1 VPFSFKSERKERV
14 SVIGRRR
21 GFTLIEILVV
31 IAIIA
36 LLMAVLTPA
45 LRKAKESAR
54 QTVCKS
60 NLRGIGLGLLLY
72 LQSNDYTMADSS
84 RNNGFFWHN
93 LRGGSRPTND
103 FEAYWG
109 TAYIDYIKD
118 TKVFGCPS
126 FKQVAELIYPVDPS
140 LIREAAFGLNANVS
154 GRKTTDIKNHSQFI
168 VCHDHV
174 EPKMEH
180 GSDDMFYNDG
190 PGTMNLKH
198 YRQGG
203 FREEFYRGIF
213 RHNIRA
219 SSAFETGGRAN
230 ILWLDGHVT
239 SLEETTGDNVPKRWY
254 TDLEED

>member
-14 SVIGRRR
+14 SIIDRRR

-60 NLRGIGLGLLLY
+60 NLRGVGLGLLLY
-72 LQSNDYTMADSS
+72 LQSNDYTTADSS
-84 RNNGFFWHN
+84 QTNGFFWHT
-93 LRGGSRPTND
+93 LRSSSRLTIDN
-103 FEAYWG
+103 EAYWG
-109 TAYIDYIKD
+109 TAYIDYIKE

-126 FKQVAELIYPVDPS
+126 FRQVAELIYPVDPS
-140 LIREAAFGLNANVS
+140 LIREAAFGLNSNVS
-154 GRKTTDIKNHSQFI
+154 GRKTTDIRNHSQFI

-239 SLEETTGDNVPKRWY
+239 YLEETTGDNVPKLWY